1 MSTRDTAASAENDA
15 LAAALLWLKNAS
27 RDDRLYGV
35 AFGRYANGSGCWW
48 TMTLAT
54 EVKNGE
60 VQPSPED
67 DEKKIL
73 IVVKAWREAYQPA
86 TAV

>member
-1 MSTRDTAASAENDA
+1 MDMARAENDA
-15 LAAALLWLKNAS
+15 LAAALSWLKTAP
-27 RDDRLYGV
+27 RDDRLYDV
-35 AFGRYANGSGCWW
+35 SFGRYANGSGCWW
-48 TMTLAT
+48 TMSLVT

-73 IVVKAWREAYQPA
+73 QVVTAWREAYQPA
-86 TAV
+86 VVAP